1 MTDQI
6 IHTNHC
12 ILINT
17 SELSLISQRI
27 QSIKGIKNSTICK
40 INWDALQLKNNL
52 NRLIKIF
59 KCEDQFNYDDK
70 DDLYIIFFEV
80 VNDDVKTLI
89 DHNNVLNT
97 SRGLV
102 ELIDII
108 KSKFSKN
115 KYCLSSSS
123 LQSNAIKTVF
133 NLNGEI
139 NNEFPI
145 ILNDDLLGSKSWA
158 SLTFLFDFLNKYSN
172 WLVLRNFEDLN
183 DSYVFEDGDD
193 IDILCEEIIFFTALM
208 NAKKRSGERC
218 SYFVTVNDFQIP
230 LDIRFIGDKYYD
242 PVWSKDMLIRKV
254 FTNGIPTP
262 CQSDY
267 FYSLLYHIKL
277 QKNFVKPVYIE
288 RLDNL
293 AIEMNFLLPKHF
305 IIDDSVCLEVLNS
318 FLKTYNYYYTYTDDA
333 GRNETFLKNVD
344 KKEINDLLSNWR
356 VLLKASGS
364 TLYKKIKEVF
374 IRNISKLKLN
384 ANKANQVI
392 DL

>member
-89 DHNNVLNT
+89 DHNNVFNT

-115 KYCLSSSS
+115 GINFDQYDYTFNGSLFPGMSEFDYLSI
-123 LQSNAIKTVF
+123 NDIIHDIII
-133 NLNGEI
+133 NLNHKFNTLPRNAKSNIFYFLFGKCNIDWIQYDFIDADNFI
-139 NNEFPI
+139 NNNVKTINNIDHSNEE
-145 ILNDDLLGSKSWA
+145 
-158 SLTFLFDFLNKYSN
+158 FDFNSDETDTDEDNYSEYSD
-172 WLVLRNFEDLN
+172 ED
-183 DSYVFEDGDD
+183 
-193 IDILCEEIIFFTALM
+193 
-208 NAKKRSGERC
+208 
-218 SYFVTVNDFQIP
+218 
-230 LDIRFIGDKYYD
+230 
-242 PVWSKDMLIRKV
+242 
-254 FTNGIPTP
+254 
-262 CQSDY
+262 
-267 FYSLLYHIKL
+267 
-277 QKNFVKPVYIE
+277 
-288 RLDNL
+288 
-293 AIEMNFLLPKHF
+293 
-305 IIDDSVCLEVLNS
+305 
-318 FLKTYNYYYTYTDDA
+318 
-333 GRNETFLKNVD
+333 
-344 KKEINDLLSNWR
+344 
-356 VLLKASGS
+356 
-364 TLYKKIKEVF
+364 
-374 IRNISKLKLN
+374 
-384 ANKANQVI
+384 
-392 DL
+392 